1 MARYFIHIF
10 DGRNCAE
17 DEEGFEAD
25 SLAAARAETRRL
37 IAGIIRDLVAD
48 GQGSDGQYVELR
60 DQKNKLLDVVAFRDV
75 LGDVPL

>member
-25 SLAAARAETRRL
+25 GPAAARAEIRRL
-37 IAGIIRDLVAD
+37 VVGVIRDLVAD
-48 GQGSDGQYVELR
+48 GQGPDGQYVELR
-60 DQKNKLLDVVAFRDV
+60 DEQNKLLDVLAFKDV
-75 LGDVPL
+75 LGEVPL